1 MPALRRQSW
10 RRYRFLAALVK
21 VVAICAGLMALGLTS
36 AYVAM
41 EWVMEKDRVEVPRVG
56 GLDSV
61 AAGAL
66 VREAGLV
73 PRVAA
78 EEFSSRVPKGRVTS
92 QRPPGG
98 TRTKLGSEVR
108 LFISRGSDQ
117 LEVPRLAG
125 GTLPQAQRT
134 LAEAGLTLG
143 PVTQIHSDAHTRD
156 AIIAQ
161 DPPAGAAATRGSLVK
176 ILQSLG
182 PWEEIVTMPD
192 LRGRDMVAA
201 LNLLRELQVEA
212 RVSFEQTVSRHGQ
225 VVAQDPPPG
234 GKVKVGGLVT
244 LTIGE

>member
-1 MPALRRQSW
+1 MSSLRRQTW
-10 RRYRFLAALVK
+10 RRFRFLAALVK
-21 VVAICAGLMALGLTS
+21 VAAICAGLMALGLTS

-41 EWVMEKDRVEVPRVG
+41 EWVMDKDRVEVPRVG
-56 GLDSV
+56 GLDSI

-98 TRTKLGSEVR
+98 TRTKLGARRCSSAGER
-108 LFISRGSDQ
+108 SARGPQ
-117 LEVPRLAG
+117 ARG
-125 GTLPQAQRT
+125 RTLPKAQRT

-143 PVTQIHSDAHTRD
+143 PVTRFTRCPRPRRHHRPG
-156 AIIAQ
+156 
-161 DPPAGAAATRGSLVK
+161 PPAGRRHPRSLVK

-212 RVSFEQTVSRHGQ
+212 R
-225 VVAQDPPPG
+225 
-234 GKVKVGGLVT
+234 
-244 LTIGE
+244 